1 MLRNRVATLEQERE
15 KLLNQWTKNEGNKV
29 NLLVRI
35 MELEEQIEAM
45 KKGA

>member
-1 MLRNRVATLEQERE
+1 MLRNRVAVLEQERE

>member
-1 MLRNRVATLEQERE
+1 MLKNRIKTLEQERE